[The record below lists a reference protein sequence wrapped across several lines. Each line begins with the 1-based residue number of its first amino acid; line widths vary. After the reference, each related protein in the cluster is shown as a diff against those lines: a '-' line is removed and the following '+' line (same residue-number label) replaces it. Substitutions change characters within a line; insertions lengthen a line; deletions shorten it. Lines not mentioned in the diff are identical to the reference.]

1 MAQPESQLRA
11 RCRMFLNTHLV
22 APCWFSAIE
31 HGRKHSGTAEQR
43 ARQWQHLA
51 AQGVKPGI
59 GDMLI
64 LIPGRAIW
72 IELKAGKNTQS
83 NSQIAMQADMAAIG
97 HGYVVVRCVVAL
109 MGVMDTFS
117 VPMHPGAR
125 NAAEMHDM
133 ALAVPD
139 KPRKPARPRAIKPGR
154 RAIEA
159 GNRMALAMA
168 RGPK

>member
-1 MAQPESQLRA
+1 MAQPESALRA
-11 RCRMFLNTHLV
+11 RCRMFLTSHLV

-31 HGRKHSGTAEQR
+31 HGRKHTGTAEQR

-51 AQGVKPGI
+51 AQGVKAGI

-64 LIPGRAIW
+64 LIPNRAIW
-72 IELKAGKNTQS
+72 VELKAGSNKQS

-97 HGYVVVRCVVAL
+97 HGYAVVRSVAAL
-109 MGVMDTFS
+109 VDALGWFA
-117 VPMHPGAR
+117 VPLHPGAAR
-125 NAAEMHDM
+125 AAEMHDM

-139 KPRKPARPRAIKPGR
+139 KPRKPAKPRAIKPSR

-159 GNRMALAMA
+159 GNRMALAMI
-168 RGPK
+168 RGGT